1 LKALFEVL
9 GQPAA
14 VMTKRA
20 GRFLADDLVS
30 RIGALARNWD
40 APMETATSDE
50 WDLILDLE

>member
-1 LKALFEVL
+1 MARGHYNFLKALFER
-9 GQPAA
+9 QPEA

-40 APMETATSDE
+40 APIEARYF
-50 WDLILDLE
+50 